1 MPLGIYKLKKIQVGL
16 LVIQSLEPVPTASC
30 ILRPPAT
37 ATSST
42 TKLAIRNE
50 MAPYLFHT
58 GKFNRLTLHTS
69 QYMQNKENK
78 VCRNRFQAVESYTSN
93 HFPPF
98 IICYLNH

>member
-1 MPLGIYKLKKIQVGL
+1 MPLSIYKLKKIQVGL
-16 LVIQSLEPVPTASC
+16 LLIQNLEYTYSQLHPET
-30 ILRPPAT
+30 PAT

-42 TKLAIRNE
+42 TKLAIQNE
-50 MAPYLFHT
+50 MAYLFHT

-69 QYMQNKENK
+69 QYMQIKK
-78 VCRNRFQAVESYTSN
+78 IGVSYRFQAVESYTSN